1 MKRKLSYILL
11 LLIIFTSCGEYSKL
25 LKSSDYELK
34 YEYAKKYFD
43 QKKYSKATT
52 LLEELVPL
60 YKGTDKAEESLYLLA
75 RSFFLGKDYLSA
87 GSYFTTYY
95 TTYPKGKYT
104 ELARFYAGEGYYLD
118 SPEAKLDQTETY
130 KAINELQLFLEY
142 FPESDKREQVEKM
155 IVDLQEKLALKELL
169 NSELYFNLG
178 DYMGDNNYR
187 SAIITAQN
195 AIKDYPYS
203 KLREDFYIL
212 VLKAKYH
219 EAMNSKENVKAD
231 RMRDVIDEYYSF
243 KNEYPDGKYVKEAN
257 KIFNATSKHVK
268 TEE

>member
-11 LLIIFTSCGEYSKL
+11 LLVTFTSCGEYNKL

-75 RSFFLGKDYLSA
+75 RSFYLGKDYLSA

-95 TTYPKGKYT
+95 NTYPKGKYT
-104 ELARFYAGEGYYLD
+104 ELARFYTGEGYFLD

-142 FPESDKREQVEKM
+142 FPGSDKRDQVENM
-155 IVDLQEKLALKELL
+155 IVDLQEKLALKELF
-169 NSELYFNLG
+169 NSQLYFNLG
-178 DYMGDNNYR
+178 DYQGDNNFR

-203 KLREDFYIL
+203 NLREDFYIL
-212 VLKAKYH
+212 VLKAKYY
-219 EAMNSKENVKAD
+219 EALNSKESVKED
-231 RMRDVIDEYYSF
+231 RMRDVLDEYYSF
-243 KNEYPDGKYVKEAN
+243 KNEYPEGKYMKEAT
-257 KIFNATSKHVK
+257 KIFNATSKHINPQ
-268 TEE
+268 E